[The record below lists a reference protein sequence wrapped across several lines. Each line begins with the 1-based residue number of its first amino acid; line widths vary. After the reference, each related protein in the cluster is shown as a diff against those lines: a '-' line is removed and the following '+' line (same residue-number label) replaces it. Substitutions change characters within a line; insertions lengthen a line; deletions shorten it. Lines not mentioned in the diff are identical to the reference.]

1 MMSVDLR
8 QSRIFSPRLN
18 SELRSYLVVAAAME
32 VGRRPNFEGEM
43 VFAQLPSS
51 FELYFTTKLT
61 KNVGGN

>member
-8 QSRIFSPRLN
+8 QSRFFSPLLN
-18 SELRSYLVVAAAME
+18 SELHSYLVVVAALE
-32 VGRRPNFEGEM
+32 VGRRPDFEGEM

-51 FELYFTTKLT
+51 SELYFTTKLT